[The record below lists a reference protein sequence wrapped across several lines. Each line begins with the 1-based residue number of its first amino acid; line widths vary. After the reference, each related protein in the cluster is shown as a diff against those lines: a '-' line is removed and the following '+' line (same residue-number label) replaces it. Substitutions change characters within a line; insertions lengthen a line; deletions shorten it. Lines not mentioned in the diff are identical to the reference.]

1 MQAIYPADTGTIGIA
16 KNKVQR
22 LSFFVF
28 ALFFIFGSIT
38 SLNDVLIP
46 KLKSLFSLSY
56 TEAMLVQSSFFMAYF
71 IASIPAG
78 VLISRI
84 GYMRAAVVSLL
95 TMAAGSLLF
104 IPATKV
110 GLFAA
115 FLGALFIL
123 ATGVTI
129 IQVVTNPLI
138 SLLGPA
144 RTAHSRVTFGHGWN
158 ALGTTIAPFL
168 GAILILGSLNAVDP
182 STLAPE
188 ALKAFLVEEAE
199 VISNTY
205 AGIAAALFVVAA
217 IVWVQRKQIPA
228 SSNPKPSNPLAAL
241 NLLKRPRF
249 AFGATC
255 LFFYVGAEV
264 AIDSLLTNFLMLDST
279 FGFDAE
285 MAGKHVAYYWGGA
298 MVGRF
303 IGTVLLRRFAPGL
316 LLAAAASVVILLIVI
331 AATSTG
337 SIAGW
342 AILAVG
348 LFNSIMFPTIFAL
361 ASEGL
366 GTRAAEGSGLIC
378 CAIVGGAIVPPLT
391 GFAADMSSLA
401 LALMVPAAC
410 YAAIALYGL
419 YTRRSEASTYQVHH

>member
-1 MQAIYPADTGTIGIA
+1 MQAVYPADAGSTTITKG
-16 KNKVQR
+16 KVQR

-28 ALFFIFGSIT
+28 TLFFIFGSIT

-56 TEAMLVQSSFFMAYF
+56 TEAMLVQSAFFFAYF
-71 IASIPAG
+71 IASVPAG
-78 VLISRI
+78 ILISRI
-84 GYMRAAVVSLL
+84 GYMRAAVVGLL
-95 TMAAGSLLF
+95 TMAAGCLLF

-123 ATGVTI
+123 AAGVTVV
-129 IQVVTNPLI
+129 QVVTNPLI

-144 RTAHSRVTFGHGWN
+144 KTAHSRVTFGHAFN
-158 ALGTTIAPFL
+158 SLGTTIAPFL

-182 STLAPE
+182 ATLAPE
-188 ALKAFLVEEAE
+188 ALKAFLAEEAE

-205 AGIAAALFVVAA
+205 AGIAAALLVVACV
-217 IVWVQRKQIPA
+217 VWAQRKQIPA

-249 AFGATC
+249 AFGAAC

-264 AIDSLLTNFLMLDST
+264 AIGSLLTNFLMLDST

-285 MAGKHVAYYWGGA
+285 LAGKHVAYYWGGA

-303 IGTVLLRRFAPGL
+303 IGAVLLRRFAPGL
-316 LLAAAASVVILLIVI
+316 ILAAAAGTVILLIMI

-337 SIAGW
+337 ATAGW

-366 GTRAAEGSGLIC
+366 GARAAEGSGLIC

-391 GFAADMSSLA
+391 GFAADLSTLA
-401 LALMVPAAC
+401 LSLMVPAVC
-410 YAAIALYGL
+410 YAAIALYGF
-419 YTRRSEASTYQVHH
+419 YTRRSDASTSQIRH

>member
-1 MQAIYPADTGTIGIA
+1 MQAVYPADIGNTALATG
-16 KNKVQR
+16 KVQR

-28 ALFFIFGSIT
+28 TLFFIFGSIT

-46 KLKSLFSLSY
+46 KLKSLFNLSY
-56 TEAMLVQSSFFMAYF
+56 TEAMLVQSSFFLAYF

-84 GYMRAAVVSLL
+84 GYMRAALVGLL
-95 TMAAGSLLF
+95 TMAAGCLLF

-123 ATGVTI
+123 ATGVTVV
-129 IQVVTNPLI
+129 QVVANPLI

-144 RTAHSRVTFGHGWN
+144 RTAHSRVTFGHAFN
-158 ALGTTIAPFL
+158 SLGTTIAPFL

-182 STLAPE
+182 SSLSPA
-188 ALKAFLVEEAE
+188 ALKAFLAEEAE

-205 AGIAAALFVVAA
+205 AGIAAALFVVAFV
-217 IVWVQRKQIPA
+217 VWLQRKQIPA

-241 NLLKRPRF
+241 SLLKRPRF
-249 AFGATC
+249 ALGAAC

-264 AIDSLLTNFLMLDST
+264 ALGSLLTNFLMLDST

-285 MAGKHVAYYWGGA
+285 RAGKHVAYYWGGA

-303 IGTVLLRRFAPGL
+303 IGAVLLRRFAPGL
-316 LLAAAASVVILLIVI
+316 ILAAAASIVI
-331 AATSTG
+331 VLISVAANTTG
-337 SIAGW
+337 ATAGW

-378 CAIVGGAIVPPLT
+378 CAIVGGAIIPPLT
-391 GFAADMSSLA
+391 GFAADISTLAFSLI
-401 LALMVPAAC
+401 VPTAC

-419 YTRRSEASTYQVHH
+419 YTRRAEGSTSQNHH